1 MRADVN
7 NRLKRN
13 KTWVIFGIA
22 LCIGLLAALAARSY
36 LSTRIEAIEARGKG
50 STVKLLVAKRE
61 LKRGDKVSSDT
72 VAVRDV
78 PVDFAHSGAISPET
92 FDRVDGQPLGYPVR
106 AGELILWSLMEGK
119 KAPTFSARVEIGRR
133 AMTVAVDEI
142 SSISGMLEPGDLI
155 DLLVTVDK
163 KGRKITRP
171 LLQKVQ
177 VMATGQ
183 RSVDTPRDGERR
195 QYSTVTIDITP
206 AQAEQVILA
215 RDAGKVT
222 ALLRNPG
229 DHNGIAGGNADMV
242 RLLGAGKD
250 GSRMNADPERGV
262 PVLYGGSARFAPEA
276 LVMGSSAAQPVGVA
290 ESDDAGLSGSLAST
304 VPVMTASRRLA
315 GQPAR

>member
-7 NRLKRN
+7 NRFKRN
-13 KTWVIFGIA
+13 KTWVIFGVA

-61 LKRGDKVSSDT
+61 LKRGDKISSDT

-78 PVDFAHSGAISPET
+78 PLDFAHSGAISPET

-106 AGELILWSLMEGK
+106 AGELVLWSLMEGK
-119 KAPTFSARVEIGRR
+119 KAPTFSARVEVGRR

-155 DLLVTVDK
+155 DLLVTVDR

-183 RSVDTPRDGERR
+183 RAVDSPRDGERR

-206 AQAEQVILA
+206 AQAEQVILG

-222 ALLRNPG
+222 ALLRNPN
-229 DHNGIAGGNADMV
+229 DRNGIAGGNVDMA
-242 RLLGAGKD
+242 RLLASSKD
-250 GSRMNADPERGV
+250 SSSIAADPDRGI
-262 PVLYGGSARFAPEA
+262 PVLYGGSTRLTPES
-276 LVMGSSAAQPVGVA
+276 LVMGGVSGPSVAPESVISVFPDSLAPPVPLLSAAK
-290 ESDDAGLSGSLAST
+290 
-304 VPVMTASRRLA
+304 RLA
-315 GQPAR
+315 AQATR